1 MPQIIYRVL
10 IKPAQMP
17 AIRFDFHLHVMII
30 TAAWIQSGHERI
42 LSCTGHHTLSPFLF
56 LHACLRSRGT
66 VPVSLWLGIAHK
78 ISCAKAGRRIMI
90 DVTHQLTPRE
100 APRRGNGFGLGL
112 LLNLSLQVNQRSSF
126 SLFLG
131 ECKSI
136 PHGSNVSKQNIASL
150 AFFLLCILVPTLLHT
165 WGKIMS
171 FIRQGNLLPFIGG
184 GFHGGWGSIWA
195 VWCDVAPYMRHL
207 NQY

>member
-1 MPQIIYRVL
+1 ME
-10 IKPAQMP
+10 
-17 AIRFDFHLHVMII
+17 I
-30 TAAWIQSGHERI
+30 TPVTFLCVYVFNTGLCHKHTDLYTYATNNLQSSNKAGSDACDSFWFSPPCNDNHSGLDPIWAWTYSQW
-42 LSCTGHHTLSPFLF
+42 HHTLSPFLF

-78 ISCAKAGRRIMI
+78 IACAKAGRRIMI
-90 DVTHQLTPRE
+90 DVTHQLTPSE

-150 AFFLLCILVPTLLHT
+150 AFFL
-165 WGKIMS
+165 
-171 FIRQGNLLPFIGG
+171 
-184 GFHGGWGSIWA
+184 
-195 VWCDVAPYMRHL
+195 
-207 NQY
+207 